1 MAWRLHDLIHFH
13 LTAIQTSN
21 LQTDPLKIVDQL
33 LDEDE
38 RIDCWITFS
47 PQFEEIYDTFNRII
61 QKNLRH
67 ITTVKQVREF
77 VETCFNQYYE
87 KSNLSLDLDEMLA
100 QVHDPHLNDD
110 MIVII
115 EFED

>member
-13 LTAIQTSN
+13 LTAVQTSN
-21 LQTDPLKIVDQL
+21 LQTDLLKIVDQL

-38 RIDCWITFS
+38 RINCWITFS
-47 PQFEEIYDTFNRII
+47 PQFEKIYDTFNRII
-61 QKNLRH
+61 RKDLQH

-77 VETCFNQYYE
+77 VETYFNQYYE
-87 KSNLSLDLDEMLA
+87 KSNSSLDLDEMLA
-100 QVHDPHLNDD
+100 QIHDPHLNDD